1 MRIYMQTPAIDNHPP
16 RYYHLHLEPDMF
28 EGWLLTKE
36 WGNQGSPGR
45 IQKKHF
51 SNIEDAENAM
61 MESRDTQVKKGY
73 QIVFIQGQ
81 NNQP

>member
-1 MRIYMQTPAIDNHPP
+1 MQTPAIENQSP

-36 WGNQGSPGR
+36 WGSQGSPGR
-45 IQKKHF
+45 VQKKHF
-51 SNIEDAENAM
+51 ASAEEAEKAM

-73 QIVFIQGQ
+73 RIVFVQGQ
-81 NNQP
+81 SSQP